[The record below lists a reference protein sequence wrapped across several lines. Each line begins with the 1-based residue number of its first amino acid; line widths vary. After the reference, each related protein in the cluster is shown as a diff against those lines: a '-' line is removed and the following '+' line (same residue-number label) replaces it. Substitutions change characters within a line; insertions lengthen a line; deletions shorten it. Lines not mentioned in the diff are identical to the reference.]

1 MIRFITRWIFRLVIL
16 LIVLGVSLVLLKDI
30 LLKSWLENR
39 IRSETGLEARI
50 GTFELALLAPTLTLE
65 NFVLYNPAQFGGS
78 PFLIIK
84 EIHVEYDRAALSHRE
99 LKITLLRLNLSE
111 IDVVENQKGQTN
123 LQMLQALTQAHSQK
137 QAREQTLDFA
147 GIDTLNL
154 TLGKIRF
161 VSLKTPGPAREIDLG
176 FKNQIQQNIK
186 TAADLNAMILRLVL
200 QKSATLASPG
210 NPVTSN
216 TFQNAK

>member
-1 MIRFITRWIFRLVIL
+1 MIRFITRWLFRLVIL

-30 LLKSWLENR
+30 LLKSWIESR

-50 GTFELALLAPTLTLE
+50 GSFELALMAPTLTLE
-65 NFVLYNPAQFGGS
+65 DFILYNPAQFGGS
-78 PFLIIK
+78 PFLIVK

-99 LKITLLRLNLSE
+99 LRLTLLRFNLSE

-123 LQMLQALTQAHSQK
+123 LQMLQALTQANSQK
-137 QAREQTLDFA
+137 KAQVQSLDFM

-176 FKNQIQQNIK
+176 VKNQIQKNIK
-186 TAADLNAMILRLVL
+186 TAADLNTMVLRLVL
-200 QKSATLASPG
+200 QKSGSLVIQGSR
-210 NPVTSN
+210 VTSN
-216 TFQNAK
+216 ALQNTQ

>member
-1 MIRFITRWIFRLVIL
+1 MIRFITRWLFRLLIL

-30 LLKSWLENR
+30 LLKSWIESR

-50 GTFELALLAPTLTLE
+50 GGFELALLAPTLTLE
-65 NFVLYNPAQFGGS
+65 DFVLYNPAQFGGS

-84 EIHVEYDRAALSHRE
+84 EIHVEYDREALSHRE
-99 LKITLLRLNLSE
+99 LKITLLRFNLSE
-111 IDVVENQKGQTN
+111 FDVVENQKGESN
-123 LQMLQALTQAHSQK
+123 LQMFQALTQANSQK
-137 QAREQTLDFA
+137 KAREQSLDFV

-176 FKNQIQQNIK
+176 VKNQIQKNIK
-186 TAADLNAMILRLVL
+186 TAADLNAMILRLIL
-200 QKSATLASPG
+200 QKSSALVIQG
-210 NPVTSN
+210 RR
-216 TFQNAK
+216 

>member
-1 MIRFITRWIFRLVIL
+1 MIRFITRWLFRLLIL

-30 LLKSWLENR
+30 LLKSWIESR

-50 GTFELALLAPTLTLE
+50 GGFELALLAPTLTLE
-65 NFVLYNPAQFGGS
+65 DFILYNPAQFGGS

-84 EIHVEYDRAALSHRE
+84 EIHVEYDREALSHRE
-99 LKITLLRLNLSE
+99 LKITLLRFNLSE
-111 IDVVENQKGQTN
+111 IDVVENQKGESN
-123 LQMLQALTQAHSQK
+123 LQMFQALTQANSQK
-137 QAREQTLDFA
+137 KPREQSLDFM

-176 FKNQIQQNIK
+176 VKNQIQKNIK
-186 TAADLNAMILRLVL
+186 SAADLNAMILRLVL
-200 QKSATLASPG
+200 QKSSALVTQGSR
-210 NPVTSN
+210 VTSDA
-216 TFQNAK
+216 FQNAQ